1 MTMVTML
8 MMLLLVIMMMM
19 FGDNDSGNYEDHPR
33 VVSLRSWDFQLQLL
47 PSEMFNV
54 YPYQLKGTL
63 QCLPLPQVLFNV
75 QCLCEHY
82 N

>member
-1 MTMVTML
+1 MTMMTML
-8 MMLLLVIMMMM
+8 MMLSLVIMMMM

-54 YPYQLKGTL
+54 YPDQLKDAV
-63 QCLPLPQVLFNV
+63 QCSPLPAERCFSMFTLTS
-75 QCLCEHY
+75 
-82 N
+82 